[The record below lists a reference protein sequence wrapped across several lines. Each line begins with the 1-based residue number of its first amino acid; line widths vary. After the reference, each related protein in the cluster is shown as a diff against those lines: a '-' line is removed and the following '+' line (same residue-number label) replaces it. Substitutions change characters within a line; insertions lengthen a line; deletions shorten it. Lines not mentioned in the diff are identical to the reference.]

1 LRKAAF
7 LALMIA
13 LCLSLFA
20 CGGKSGTDGLAE
32 EIKKEYS
39 ETENMTLIISVRAD
53 YGSRVYDY
61 KLRCEVKDDEM
72 DIEVIEPEGIKGL
85 KAHVSEEGIGL
96 EYEGTTLDT
105 GELFGKG
112 LSPIEAIPIM
122 LNAWKSGY
130 ITETRNE
137 KIKKTETIAVT
148 FDLKPADSE
157 KDLLHTVW
165 FDKESHLPVKAELLY
180 GGYRV
185 IDCEFGNV
193 ILE

>member
-1 LRKAAF
+1 LRKAAI
-7 LALMIA
+7 LALMTA
-13 LCLSLFA
+13 LCICLFA
-20 CGGKSGTDGLAE
+20 CGGKGGTDNLAE

-39 ETENMTLIISVRAD
+39 ETEKMTLIVTVRAD

-61 KLRCEVKDDEM
+61 KLRCVAEEDEM
-72 DIEVIEPEGIKGL
+72 SIEVMEPEGIKGL

-96 EYEGTTLDT
+96 EYDGATLDT

-112 LSPIEAIPIM
+112 LSPIEGIPMMIR
-122 LNAWKSGY
+122 AWKGGY
-130 ITETRNE
+130 ITESRSE
-137 KIKKTETIAVT
+137 KIDKQDTLAVT

-157 KDLLHTVW
+157 KELEHTVW
-165 FDKESHLPVKAELLY
+165 FDKDSHLPVKAEILY

-185 IDCEFGNV
+185 IDCVFGNV

>member
-1 LRKAAF
+1 MRKAAI
-7 LALMIA
+7 LALTIA

-20 CGGKSGTDGLAE
+20 CGKGGTDSLAE
-32 EIKKEYS
+32 EIKKEYA

-61 KLRCEVKDDEM
+61 KLRCVVEDDEM
-72 DIEVIEPEGIKGL
+72 DIEVVEPEGIKGL

-105 GELFGKG
+105 GELFGRG
-112 LSPIEAIPIM
+112 LSPLEAIPLM

-130 ITETRNE
+130 ITETRSE
-137 KIKKTETIAVT
+137 KINKTETLAVT
-148 FDLKPADSE
+148 FDLKPAGSDTE
-157 KDLLHTVW
+157 LTHTVW
-165 FDKESHLPVKAELLY
+165 FDKESHLPVKAELMY

-185 IDCEFGNV
+185 IDCVFGNV